1 MRHKTLFLAWFGLI
15 LLTFVSLGLGEWLRQ
30 GTWLYVLVAAVIW
43 FKAWVVARYFLETPL
58 SHTFIRRLTWVFI
71 AFVPVAL
78 VLTVTFGREFVEW
91 IKL

>member
-1 MRHKTLFLAWFGLI
+1 MRHKTLFLAWFSLI

-43 FKAWVVARYFLETPL
+43 FKAWVVARYFLETRL

-78 VLTVTFGREFVEW
+78 VLTVTFGREFAEW

>member
-1 MRHKTLFLAWFGLI
+1 MRHKTLFLAWFSLI

-43 FKAWVVARYFLETPL
+43 FKAWVVARYFLETRL

>member
-1 MRHKTLFLAWFGLI
+1 MRYKTLFLAWFGLI